1 MAVKIT
7 DIRETIGRNDS
18 PISVCAMQGIHIE
31 GPNKGRIEV
40 GTAKKRDAI
49 SLDLREGMII
59 AVHTGN
65 NPNKQQDMDR

>member
-7 DIRETIGRNDS
+7 DIRETIGKNDS

-31 GPNKGRIEV
+31 GPNKSKIEV
-40 GTAKKRDAI
+40 GTAKRRDPI
-49 SLDLREGMII
+49 SLELGEGMVI
-59 AVHTGN
+59 AVHTGK